1 MGIKLMLF
9 VLFVGLMSGNFAYQA
24 MFEQHWIVATE
35 RSFFQAVAL
44 GMAALSDSLLKT
56 VKQRLTQYNY
66 HF

>member
-24 MFEQHWIVATE
+24 MFEQHWLVATE

-44 GMAALSDSLLKT
+44 AMAALSDSLLKT
-56 VKQRLTQYNY
+56 VK
-66 HF
+66 